1 MPPGGRVSG
10 FVGQYEH
17 QMDEKGRVSLPSAF
31 RREADSDRFVL
42 LQWEPDYLTLF
53 TASKWVDVQQRLLD
67 FRRGEPEAW
76 NQVRLIVSGAV
87 EVSPDKQGRIL
98 VPAALQTGAGLS
110 GSVLLS
116 GNIDRVELWNPERY
130 RDLVLAKAGDL
141 KQFAHRLFG

>member
-1 MPPGGRVSG
+1 VSG

-42 LQWEPDYLTLF
+42 MQWEPEYLTLF

-67 FRRGEPEAW
+67 FRRGDPQAW

-98 VPAALQTGAGLS
+98 VPAPLQAAAGLA
-110 GSVLLS
+110 GAVLLS

-130 RDLVLAKAGDL
+130 REVVLAAAGHL
-141 KQFAHRLFG
+141 RQFAHRLFG

>member
-1 MPPGGRVSG
+1 VSG

-31 RREADSDRFVL
+31 RREADSDRFVV
-42 LQWEPDYLTLF
+42 LQWEPEYLTLF

-67 FRRGEPEAW
+67 FRRGDPQAW
-76 NQVRLIVSGAV
+76 NQVRLIVSNAV

-98 VPAALQTGAGLS
+98 VPAALQTAAGLS

-116 GNIDRVELWNPERY
+116 GNIDRVELWNPAKY
-130 RDLVLAKAGDL
+130 RELVLEKAGDL
-141 KQFAHRLFG
+141 QKFAHRLFG